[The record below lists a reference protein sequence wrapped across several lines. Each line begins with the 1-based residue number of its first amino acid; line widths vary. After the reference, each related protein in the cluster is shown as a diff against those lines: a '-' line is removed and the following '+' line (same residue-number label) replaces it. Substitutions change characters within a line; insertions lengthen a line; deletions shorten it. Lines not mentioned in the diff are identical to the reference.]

1 MDQKGQQKVLPK
13 SPIGDAIGYALNH
26 WGALER
32 YLEAGF
38 LKIDNGASEREM
50 KPVAIGRKNWLFAGS
65 KEGGKTAAILMS
77 LCTTCKNVKGD
88 PLAYLT
94 DVLSRVCTHPARRG
108 EELLRA
114 VSCSDWG

>member
-13 SPIGDAIGYALNH
+13 SPIGEAIGYALNH

-38 LKIDNGASEREM
+38 LKIDNGASERAM